1 MGNARTILRALVGVL
16 ALVAIV
22 EGWYIFSLRS
32 QVNRFRLMDD
42 SGYLAFDRVRGQL
55 CRTFQSNSARS
66 IVSAPTA
73 PSSSGDPILDA
84 IRNTPRSSSAESDA
98 QLEFASRLPA
108 CVDVR

>member
-1 MGNARTILRALVGVL
+1 MILRALVGLL
-16 ALVAIV
+16 ALVAIG
-22 EGWYIFSLRS
+22 EGWYIFSLRN

-42 SGYLAFDRVRGQL
+42 SGYIAFDRIRGQL
-55 CRTFQSNSARS
+55 CRTFQSNPAKSFASA
-66 IVSAPTA
+66 SAE

-98 QLEFASRLPA
+98 QVEFVRRLPA